1 MNVGSLLGIFA
12 LIFVL
17 ELPDKTMIATIVM
30 SSRARPLAVALG
42 ASAGFVVQMAIAVG
56 AGGLLTL
63 LPVHVKEVIVGL
75 LFLGGAAYLLLV
87 PEKEQEERGAREGA
101 SEKPASWRRETLT
114 AFSVIFLGEFG
125 DLTQIQAAN
134 FAAKLHQP
142 LEVFAACS
150 LALIAVAFLG
160 AFAGRALQRVI
171 PLAKIRLGGGLIFL
185 ALGISTFVSLFVS

>member
-101 SEKPASWRRETLT
+101 SEQPASWRRETIT

-185 ALGISTFVSLFVS
+185 ALGIYTFVSLFVS

>member
-1 MNVGSLLGIFA
+1 MSVGALLGVFA

-42 ASAGFVVQMAIAVG
+42 ASAGFVVQMGIAVG

-63 LPVHVKEVIVGL
+63 LPHRLKDVIVGV

-87 PEKEQEERGAREGA
+87 KEKVEEEQGERAGAAERRATWGREI
-101 SEKPASWRRETLT
+101 LT
-114 AFSVIFLGEFG
+114 AFSVVFVGEFG

-142 LEVFAACS
+142 LDVFAACS

-160 AFAGRALQRVI
+160 AFAGRALQRVV
-171 PLAKIRLGGGLIFL
+171 PLAKIRVGGGLIFL
-185 ALGISTFVSLFVS
+185 ALGVYTFVRLATA

>member
-1 MNVGSLLGIFA
+1 MSLGALLGVFG

-56 AGGLLTL
+56 AGGLLRL
-63 LPVHVKEVIVGL
+63 LPAHVRDVVVGL

-87 PEKEQEERGAREGA
+87 KEKTQEEAGERQGATARHTTWGREA
-101 SEKPASWRRETLT
+101 VT
-114 AFSVIFLGEFG
+114 AFGVIFLGEFG

-134 FAAKLHQP
+134 FAAKYHQP
-142 LEVFAACS
+142 LEIFAACS
-150 LALIAVAFLG
+150 AALVGVAFLG
-160 AFAGRALQRVI
+160 AFAGRNLLRVVS
-171 PLAKIRLGGGLIFL
+171 LAKIRLGGGLIFL
-185 ALGISTFVSLFVS
+185 ALGVYTFVKLAAS

>member
-1 MNVGSLLGIFA
+1 MSAGALLGVFA

-42 ASAGFVVQMAIAVG
+42 ASAGFVVQMGIAVG

-63 LPVHVKEVIVGL
+63 LPHHIKDVIVGL
-75 LFLGGAAYLLLV
+75 LFLGGAGYLLLV
-87 PEKEQEERGAREGA
+87 PEKKQEEAGEREAGAGRRT
-101 SEKPASWRRETLT
+101 SWRREVLT
-114 AFSVIFLGEFG
+114 AFTVIFLGEFG

-142 LEVFAACS
+142 LEVFVACS
-150 LALIAVAFLG
+150 LALVCVAFIG
-160 AFAGRALQRVI
+160 SFAGQALQRVV
-171 PLAKIRLGGGLIFL
+171 PLAKIRIGGGLIFL
-185 ALGISTFVSLFVS
+185 GLGIYTFINLFTS

>member
-1 MNVGSLLGIFA
+1 MNVGSLLGVFA

-30 SSRARPLAVALG
+30 SSRARPLAVAVG

-63 LPVHVKEVIVGL
+63 LPAHLKEVIVGL

-87 PEKEQEERGAREGA
+87 PEKKEEEEGAREGA
-101 SEKPASWRRETLT
+101 SERPASWHRETLT

-150 LALIAVAFLG
+150 LALVCVAFLG
-160 AFAGRALQRVI
+160 AFAGRALQRVV
-171 PLAKIRLGGGLIFL
+171 PLAKIRIGGGLIFL
-185 ALGISTFVSLFVS
+185 ALGIYTFVSLALS

>member
-1 MNVGSLLGIFA
+1 VSAGALFGVFA

-42 ASAGFVVQMAIAVG
+42 ASAGFVVQMGVAVG

-63 LPVHVKEVIVGL
+63 LPHHIKDVIVGL
-75 LFLGGAAYLLLV
+75 LFLGGAGYLLLV
-87 PEKEQEERGAREGA
+87 PEKKQQEAGEREAGAERRT
-101 SEKPASWRRETLT
+101 SWRREVLT
-114 AFSVIFLGEFG
+114 AFTVIFLGEFG

-142 LEVFAACS
+142 LEVFVACS
-150 LALIAVAFLG
+150 LALVSVAFIG
-160 AFAGRALQRVI
+160 SFAGQALQRVV
-171 PLAKIRLGGGLIFL
+171 PLAKIRISGGLIFL
-185 ALGISTFVSLFVS
+185 GLGIYTFINLFTS

>member
-1 MNVGSLLGIFA
+1 MSVGALLGVFA

-30 SSRARPLAVALG
+30 SARARPLAVALG
-42 ASAGFVVQMAIAVG
+42 ASAGFVVQMGIAVG

-63 LPVHVKEVIVGL
+63 LPSRVKDVIVGL

-87 PEKEQEERGAREGA
+87 KEKEEEAQGTRAGEVERRATWVREIF
-101 SEKPASWRRETLT
+101 T
-114 AFSVIFLGEFG
+114 AFSVIFIGEFG

-150 LALIAVAFLG
+150 LALIGVAFLG
-160 AFAGRALQRVI
+160 AFAGQALQRVI
-171 PLAKIRLGGGLIFL
+171 PLSKIRLGGGLIFL
-185 ALGISTFVSLFVS
+185 GLGAYTFINLALT